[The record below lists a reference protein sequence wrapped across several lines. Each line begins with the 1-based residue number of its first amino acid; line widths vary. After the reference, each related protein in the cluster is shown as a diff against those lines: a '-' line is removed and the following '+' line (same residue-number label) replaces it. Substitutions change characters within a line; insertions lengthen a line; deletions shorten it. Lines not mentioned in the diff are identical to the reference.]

1 MKDILLSKK
10 VLGCALVIAIAYVL
24 LAVYLMNFSLVKD
37 TVLGSYPLA
46 YKFNLLIA
54 LLGGMWTAMT
64 RFSLLILVLTAL
76 LTGINLTLLVLR
88 LSVMRG
94 SGKLHVMVGGSSL
107 LAIVSSGCAIC
118 GLPILALLGLSG
130 SILYLP
136 FQGAEI
142 SVAATALLLMTLYF
156 MIISYPTEQVCKI
169 LSKPYKKR

>member
-10 VLGCALVIAIAYVL
+10 VLFVSLSIAATYIV

-37 TVLGSYPLA
+37 TIFGSFPLS
-46 YKFNLLIA
+46 YKFNLLTA

-64 RFSLLILVLTAL
+64 KFSLFLLVLTGI

-94 SGKLHVMVGGSSL
+94 SGKLHIMVGGSSL
-107 LAIVSSGCAIC
+107 LAIVSSGCAVC

-130 SILYLP
+130 SIIYLP

-142 SVAATALLLMTLYF
+142 SVVAVILLLMTLYF
-156 MIISYPTEQVCKI
+156 MIVSYPTEQVCKYYI
-169 LSKPYKKR
+169 GDLKK

>member
-10 VLGCALVIAIAYVL
+10 VILASVGIAIVYIV

-37 TVLGSYPLA
+37 TIFGRYPLA
-46 YKFNLLIA
+46 YKFNLLTA

-64 RFSLLILVLTAL
+64 RFSLLLLALTGI
-76 LTGINLTLLVLR
+76 LTGINLTLLILR
-88 LSVMRG
+88 LRVMRS

-107 LAIVSSGCAIC
+107 LAIVSSGCAVC

-130 SILYLP
+130 SVINLP

-142 SVAATALLLMTLYF
+142 SVVAVALLLMTLYF
-156 MIISYPTEQVCKI
+156 MIASYPTEQVCKI
-169 LSKPYKKR
+169 INKSS

>member
-10 VLGCALVIAIAYVL
+10 VLGSALAIAIVYVV

-37 TVLGSYPLA
+37 TVFGSFPLS
-46 YKFNLLIA
+46 YKFNLLVA

-64 RFSLLILVLTAL
+64 RFSLLLLVLTAV
-76 LTGINLTLLVLR
+76 LTGINFTLLILR

-94 SGKLHVMVGGSSL
+94 SGRLHVMVGGSSL
-107 LAIVSSGCAIC
+107 LAIVSSGCAVC

-130 SILYLP
+130 SIIYLP

-142 SVAATALLLMTLYF
+142 SVAAVALLLMTLYF

-169 LSKPYKKR
+169 INKPYEA